1 MNCFSRNV
9 LTVMLLC
16 CAIPLLAQTQA
27 QSQPQN
33 NSLPNNLLP
42 NVAPPSATSTA
53 QGLEATGDGLR
64 AQKDYLDSIDY
75 YRAAMEKK
83 ESAVLHNKIGVAW
96 LQLSKYVEARKEFE
110 RAVRMDGKSA
120 EAHNNLGVSYYVNR
134 QYGSAVK
141 EYHRAIKIN
150 PDSAPFHSNLGSAY
164 FSRKDF
170 DKATKEY
177 AVAMQLDPTIF
188 DPSPSGGVS
197 VKLATQGD
205 RAYFHYVI
213 AKMYGSKGDEERCRL
228 YLSKANEEGY
238 PRVKDALK
246 DQEFAGL
253 RKDPAF
259 VEFVRSL
266 KPPPPLEANN

>member
-1 MNCFSRNV
+1 MIRFSLNV
-9 LTVMLLC
+9 LSVMLLA
-16 CAIPLLAQTQA
+16 CAIPLLGQTQA
-27 QSQPQN
+27 EPAQDAQSAVPVP
-33 NSLPNNLLP
+33 S
-42 NVAPPSATSTA
+42 VEPPSPNSSAKD
-53 QGLEATGDGLR
+53 LEARGDALR
-64 AQKDYLDSIDY
+64 AQKDYLDAIDY
-75 YRAAMEKK
+75 YHAALQKND
-83 ESAVLHNKIGVAW
+83 SAIVHNKLGVAE
-96 LQLSKYVEARKEFE
+96 LQLSHYLVARREFE
-110 RAVRMDGKSA
+110 HAIKVDGSLA
-120 EAHNNLGVSYYVNR
+120 EAHNNLGVTYYVNR

-150 PDSAPFHSNLGSAY
+150 PESAPFHSNLGSAY

-177 AVAMQLDPTIF
+177 QRAMRIDPTIF

-213 AKMYGSKGDEERCRL
+213 AKMYGSKGDVDHCRL

-246 DQEFAGL
+246 DEEFAAL

-259 VEFVRSL
+259 IQFVRSL
-266 KPPPPLEANN
+266 KPPPALEANN

>member
-1 MNCFSRNV
+1 MYRFSHNV
-9 LTVMLLC
+9 LTGTLLF
-16 CAIPLLAQTQA
+16 CAALLAAQTPE
-27 QSQPQN
+27 QPLDN
-33 NSLPNNLLP
+33 PP
-42 NVAPPSATSTA
+42 KPIVEPPSVSSSAHD
-53 QGLEATGDGLR
+53 LEIRGDSLR
-64 AQKDYLDSIDY
+64 AQKDYLDAIDY
-75 YRAAMEKK
+75 YTTAARKNDT
-83 ESAVLHNKIGVAW
+83 SALHNKIGVAF
-96 LQLSKYVEARKEFE
+96 LQLSKYAEARRQFE
-110 RAVRMDGKSA
+110 HAIKMDHSAA
-120 EAHNNLGVSYYVNR
+120 EAHNNLGVTFYVKQ
-134 QYGSAVK
+134 QYGAAIN
-141 EYHRAIKIN
+141 EYRRAIKLN

-177 AVAMQLDPTIF
+177 ARAMEIDPTIF
-188 DPSPSGGVS
+188 EPSPSGGVS

-213 AKMYGSKGDEERCRL
+213 AKMYGSKGDQEHCRL

-246 DQEFAGL
+246 DQEFSGL

-259 VEFVRSL
+259 VAFVRSL